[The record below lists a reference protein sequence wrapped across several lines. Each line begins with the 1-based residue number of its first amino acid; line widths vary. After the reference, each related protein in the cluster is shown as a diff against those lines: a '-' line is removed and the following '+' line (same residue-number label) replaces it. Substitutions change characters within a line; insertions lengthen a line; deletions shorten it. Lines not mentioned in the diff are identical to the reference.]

1 MLECAFCGA
10 NLSRRSWNSGTDY
23 QKTIW
28 QCVAATKHGK
38 SNCPHSKGIEES
50 VIEEAFVKSYNILCK
65 DNQNIIE
72 NFVARLESSLKNE
85 NPNKKIKQNENEIN
99 SLRDKKDKLLELYL
113 SEGISREEFEQKNEE
128 YDNKINSKL
137 ERRNEVEEHRNYQQD
152 IDMRVGRRE

>member
-1 MLECAFCGA
+1 M
-10 NLSRRSWNSGTDY
+10 
-23 QKTIW
+23 
-28 QCVAATKHGK
+28 
-38 SNCPHSKGIEES
+38 
-50 VIEEAFVKSYNILCK
+50 
-65 DNQNIIE
+65 
-72 NFVARLESSLKNE
+72 KNE

-137 ERRNEVEEHRNYQQD
+137 ERRNELEEYRNYQQD

>member
-1 MLECAFCGA
+1 MLECAFCGV

-72 NFVARLESSLKNE
+72 NFVAGLESSLKNE
-85 NPNKKIKQNENEIN
+85 IILYARLAYTSFQN
-99 SLRDKKDKLLELYL
+99 SLPFHHIETLEVQWFDYP
-113 SEGISREEFEQKNEE
+113 FPF
-128 YDNKINSKL
+128 
-137 ERRNEVEEHRNYQQD
+137 
-152 IDMRVGRRE
+152 

>member
-1 MLECAFCGA
+1 MLECAFCGV

-99 SLRDKKDKLLELYL
+99 SFRDKKDKLLELYL
-113 SEGISREEFEQKNEE
+113 SEGIS
-128 YDNKINSKL
+128 
-137 ERRNEVEEHRNYQQD
+137 
-152 IDMRVGRRE
+152 